1 MRHIQSTE
9 FAVDSVLRGGIV
21 FNISEDICSMTE
33 FKRRTSEVTSR
44 LRGTGRA
51 VILTTNGKA
60 DVVVQDAASYQKL
73 LDRLRAYENLAD
85 YSVGKRSSAQTQ
97 KRS

>member
-1 MRHIQSTE
+1 M
-9 FAVDSVLRGGIV
+9 
-21 FNISEDICSMTE
+21 FNIAEDICSMTE
-33 FKRRTSEVTSR
+33 FKRRTSAVISR

-73 LDRLRAYENLAD
+73 LDRLREFE
-85 YSVGKRSSAQTQ
+85 GRQPTSAIERTP
-97 KRS
+97 STV